1 MYLSVKAVLFTKYL
15 YCAKVLGIQ
24 ASLIFAFMEHDLVR
38 DNKRSRQLL
47 RIIMYVKCYN
57 RGVQSIFQ
65 ILLVR
70 KI

>member
-15 YCAKVLGIQ
+15 YRAKVLGIQ
-24 ASLIFAFMEHDLVR
+24 ASLIFGLMEHDLVR